1 MSTIQPWQFFLI
13 TVAGW
18 INRHQQDVIDYLV
31 EQRSVSL
38 KSRTFI
44 LGLLLAILWGLEIAD
59 QLFLNEAL
67 DGYGIKPRAWIGLRG
82 ILFAPFLHG
91 SFWHLMANTV
101 PFFVLGWFV
110 MLHRTAMFFEVSIM
124 VMILGGLGTW
134 LIGASNSIHI
144 GASGLIFGYFGF
156 LVLRGYFERSL
167 GSILIAVLV
176 GSLYGGLLWG
186 ILPSQPGVSWEG
198 HLCGLVGGATSAW
211 LMVRYEGEPELDSG
225 QRP

>member
-1 MSTIQPWQFFLI
+1 M
-13 TVAGW
+13 
-18 INRHQQDVIDYLV
+18 
-31 EQRSVSL
+31 

-44 LGLLLAILWGLEIAD
+44 LGLLLAILWGLEIGD
-59 QLFLNEAL
+59 QLFLNESL
-67 DGYGIKPRAWIGLRG
+67 DGYGIKPRAWTGLRG

-101 PFFVLGWFV
+101 PFFILGWFV
-110 MLHRTAMFFEVSIM
+110 MLHGTAMFFEVSIM
-124 VMILGGLGTW
+124 VMVLGGLGTW

-167 GSILIAVLV
+167 GSILIAILV

-198 HLCGLVGGATSAW
+198 HLCGFVGGATSAW
-211 LMVRYEGEPELDSG
+211 LMVRYGGEPERHSQ
-225 QRP
+225 QRT